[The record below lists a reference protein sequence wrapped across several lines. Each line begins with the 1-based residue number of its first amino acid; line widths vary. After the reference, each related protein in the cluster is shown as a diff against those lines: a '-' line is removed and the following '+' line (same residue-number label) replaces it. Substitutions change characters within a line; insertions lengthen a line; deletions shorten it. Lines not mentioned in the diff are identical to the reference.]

1 MRVVVGIITDNEEI
15 LLLKKNNPDWQKGLY
30 NGIGGKVELNTTP
43 LETIIKK
50 CQEELG
56 VNISNWIELDSEI
69 SSSGIEIVYFLTTL
83 NEGEIKKLQ
92 SQTDERAELF
102 SINNLP
108 TNILQDLKI
117 QIERQFFKPKN
128 KMNRK
133 TKLLIYI
140 LIPIFIILLSLMIV
154 GKIKT
159 GSFLYY
165 LTDKKEDM
173 DKDKSVEFIKGFKL
187 KSQLSHIVNHKFLY
201 KKASLNPINRH
212 FLI

>member
-1 MRVVVGIITDNEEI
+1 MRVVVGIITDNKEI
-15 LLLKKNNPDWQKGLY
+15 LLLRKNNPDWQKGLY

-165 LTDKKEDM
+165 LTDKKEDI
-173 DKDKSVEFIKGFKL
+173 DKDKSVEFIKGFKSKL
-187 KSQLSHIVNHKFLY
+187 FGE
-201 KKASLNPINRH
+201 
-212 FLI
+212 

>member
-1 MRVVVGIITDNEEI
+1 MRVVVGIITDNKEI
-15 LLLKKNNPDWQKGLY
+15 LLLRKNNPDWQKGLY

-173 DKDKSVEFIKGFKL
+173 DKDKSVEFIKGFKSKL
-187 KSQLSHIVNHKFLY
+187 FGD
-201 KKASLNPINRH
+201 
-212 FLI
+212 

>member
-1 MRVVVGIITDNEEI
+1 MRVVVGIITDNKEI

-56 VNISNWIELDSEI
+56 INISNWIELDSEI
-69 SSSGIEIVYFLTTL
+69 SSSGIEIVYFLATL

-108 TNILQDLKI
+108 TNLLQDLKI

-173 DKDKSVEFIKGFKL
+173 DKDKSAEFIKGFKL
-187 KSQLSHIVNHKFLY
+187 KLFGE
-201 KKASLNPINRH
+201 
-212 FLI
+212 

>member
-1 MRVVVGIITDNEEI
+1 MRVVVGIITDNKEI
-15 LLLKKNNPDWQKGLY
+15 LLLKKNNPDWQRGLY

-83 NEGEIKKLQ
+83 NENEIKKLQ

-173 DKDKSVEFIKGFKL
+173 DKDKSVEFIKGFKSKL
-187 KSQLSHIVNHKFLY
+187 FGE
-201 KKASLNPINRH
+201 
-212 FLI
+212 

>member
-1 MRVVVGIITDNEEI
+1 MMRVVVGIITDNKEI

-140 LIPIFIILLSLMIV
+140 LIPIFVILLSLMIV

-173 DKDKSVEFIKGFKL
+173 DKDKSAEFIKGFKSKL
-187 KSQLSHIVNHKFLY
+187 FGE
-201 KKASLNPINRH
+201 
-212 FLI
+212 

>member
-1 MRVVVGIITDNEEI
+1 MRVVVGIITDNKEI

-92 SQTDERAELF
+92 SQTDERVELF

-173 DKDKSVEFIKGFKL
+173 DKDKSVEFIKGFKSKL
-187 KSQLSHIVNHKFLY
+187 FGE
-201 KKASLNPINRH
+201 
-212 FLI
+212 

>member
-1 MRVVVGIITDNEEI
+1 MRVVVGIITDNKEI

-30 NGIGGKVELNTTP
+30 NGIGGKVELNTTL

-165 LTDKKEDM
+165 LTDKKEDI

-187 KSQLSHIVNHKFLY
+187 KLFGE
-201 KKASLNPINRH
+201 
-212 FLI
+212 

>member
-1 MRVVVGIITDNEEI
+1 MRVVVGIITDNKEI

-83 NEGEIKKLQ
+83 NENEIKKLQ

-165 LTDKKEDM
+165 LTDKKEDI
-173 DKDKSVEFIKGFKL
+173 DKDKSAEFIKGFKL
-187 KSQLSHIVNHKFLY
+187 KLFGE
-201 KKASLNPINRH
+201 
-212 FLI
+212 

>member
-1 MRVVVGIITDNEEI
+1 MKVVVGIITDNKEI
-15 LLLKKNNPDWQKGLY
+15 LLLRKNNPDWQKGLY

-173 DKDKSVEFIKGFKL
+173 DKDKSVEFIKGFKSKL
-187 KSQLSHIVNHKFLY
+187 FGE
-201 KKASLNPINRH
+201 
-212 FLI
+212 

>member
-1 MRVVVGIITDNEEI
+1 MMRVVVGIITDNKEI

-69 SSSGIEIVYFLTTL
+69 TSSGIEIVYFLTTL

-92 SQTDERAELF
+92 SQTDERLELF

-159 GSFLYY
+159 GSFFYY
-165 LTDKKEDM
+165 LTDKKENM
-173 DKDKSVEFIKGFKL
+173 DKDKSVEFIKGFKSKL
-187 KSQLSHIVNHKFLY
+187 FGE
-201 KKASLNPINRH
+201 
-212 FLI
+212 

>member
-1 MRVVVGIITDNEEI
+1 MRVVVGIITDNKEI

-165 LTDKKEDM
+165 LTDKKEDI
-173 DKDKSVEFIKGFKL
+173 DKDKSIEFIKGFKL
-187 KSQLSHIVNHKFLY
+187 KLFGD
-201 KKASLNPINRH
+201 
-212 FLI
+212 

>member
-1 MRVVVGIITDNEEI
+1 MMRVVVGIITDNEEI

-83 NEGEIKKLQ
+83 NEGEIKNLQ
-92 SQTDERAELF
+92 SQTDERSELF

-165 LTDKKEDM
+165 LTDKKEDI

-187 KSQLSHIVNHKFLY
+187 KLFGE
-201 KKASLNPINRH
+201 
-212 FLI
+212 

>member
-117 QIERQFFKPKN
+117 QIVRQFFKPKN

-165 LTDKKEDM
+165 LTDKKEEM

-187 KSQLSHIVNHKFLY
+187 KLFGE
-201 KKASLNPINRH
+201 
-212 FLI
+212 

>member
-1 MRVVVGIITDNEEI
+1 MRVVVGIITDNKEI

-83 NEGEIKKLQ
+83 NENEIKKLQ

-128 KMNRK
+128 KMNKK

-187 KSQLSHIVNHKFLY
+187 KLFGE
-201 KKASLNPINRH
+201 
-212 FLI
+212 

>member
-1 MRVVVGIITDNEEI
+1 MRVVVGIITDNKEI

-30 NGIGGKVELNTTP
+30 NWIGGKVELNTTP

-187 KSQLSHIVNHKFLY
+187 KLFGE
-201 KKASLNPINRH
+201 
-212 FLI
+212 

>member
-1 MRVVVGIITDNEEI
+1 MRVVVGIITDNKEI

-108 TNILQDLKI
+108 ANILQDLKI

-187 KSQLSHIVNHKFLY
+187 KLFGD
-201 KKASLNPINRH
+201 
-212 FLI
+212 

>member
-1 MRVVVGIITDNEEI
+1 MRVVVGIITDNKEI

-56 VNISNWIELDSEI
+56 ANISNWIELDSEI

-83 NEGEIKKLQ
+83 NENEIKKLQ

-173 DKDKSVEFIKGFKL
+173 DKDKSVEFIKGFKSKL
-187 KSQLSHIVNHKFLY
+187 FGD
-201 KKASLNPINRH
+201 
-212 FLI
+212 

>member
-1 MRVVVGIITDNEEI
+1 MRVVVGIVTDNKEI

-128 KMNRK
+128 KMNKK

-173 DKDKSVEFIKGFKL
+173 DKDKSVEFIKGFKSKL
-187 KSQLSHIVNHKFLY
+187 FGE
-201 KKASLNPINRH
+201 
-212 FLI
+212 

>member
-1 MRVVVGIITDNEEI
+1 MRVVVGIITDNKEI
-15 LLLKKNNPDWQKGLY
+15 LLLRKNNPDWQKGLY

-83 NEGEIKKLQ
+83 NENEIKKLQ

-173 DKDKSVEFIKGFKL
+173 DKDKSVEFIKGFKSKL
-187 KSQLSHIVNHKFLY
+187 FGE
-201 KKASLNPINRH
+201 
-212 FLI
+212 

>member
-56 VNISNWIELDSEI
+56 ANISNWIELDSEI

-102 SINNLP
+102 YINNLP

-133 TKLLIYI
+133 TKLLIYV
-140 LIPIFIILLSLMIV
+140 LTPIFIILLSLMIV

-165 LTDKKEDM
+165 LTDKKEDI
-173 DKDKSVEFIKGFKL
+173 DKDKSVEFIKGFKSKL
-187 KSQLSHIVNHKFLY
+187 FGD
-201 KKASLNPINRH
+201 
-212 FLI
+212 

>member
-1 MRVVVGIITDNEEI
+1 MRVVVGIITDNKEI

-133 TKLLIYI
+133 RKLLIYI

-173 DKDKSVEFIKGFKL
+173 DKDKSVEFIKGFKSKL
-187 KSQLSHIVNHKFLY
+187 FGE
-201 KKASLNPINRH
+201 
-212 FLI
+212 

>member
-15 LLLKKNNPDWQKGLY
+15 LLLKKNNTDWQKGLY

-173 DKDKSVEFIKGFKL
+173 DKDKSAEFIKGFKL
-187 KSQLSHIVNHKFLY
+187 KLFGE
-201 KKASLNPINRH
+201 
-212 FLI
+212 

>member
-1 MRVVVGIITDNEEI
+1 MRVVVGIITDNKEI

-133 TKLLIYI
+133 IKLLIYI

-173 DKDKSVEFIKGFKL
+173 DKDKSVEFIKGFKSKL
-187 KSQLSHIVNHKFLY
+187 FGD
-201 KKASLNPINRH
+201 
-212 FLI
+212 

>member
-1 MRVVVGIITDNEEI
+1 MMRVVVGIITDNEEI

-173 DKDKSVEFIKGFKL
+173 DKDKSAEFIKGFKSKL
-187 KSQLSHIVNHKFLY
+187 FGE
-201 KKASLNPINRH
+201 
-212 FLI
+212 

>member
-1 MRVVVGIITDNEEI
+1 MRVVVGIITDNKEI

-159 GSFLYY
+159 GSFLFY

-173 DKDKSVEFIKGFKL
+173 DKDKSVEFIKGFKSKL
-187 KSQLSHIVNHKFLY
+187 FGD
-201 KKASLNPINRH
+201 
-212 FLI
+212 

>member
-1 MRVVVGIITDNEEI
+1 MMRVVVGIITDNKEI

-128 KMNRK
+128 RMNRK
-133 TKLLIYI
+133 TKLFIYI
-140 LIPIFIILLSLMIV
+140 LIPIFIMLLSLMIV

-173 DKDKSVEFIKGFKL
+173 DKDKSVEFIKGFKSKL
-187 KSQLSHIVNHKFLY
+187 FGE
-201 KKASLNPINRH
+201 
-212 FLI
+212 

>member
-1 MRVVVGIITDNEEI
+1 MRVVVGIITDNKEI

-187 KSQLSHIVNHKFLY
+187 KLFGE
-201 KKASLNPINRH
+201 
-212 FLI
+212 

>member
-1 MRVVVGIITDNEEI
+1 MRVVVGIITDNKEI

-140 LIPIFIILLSLMIV
+140 LIPIFIILISLMIV

-165 LTDKKEDM
+165 LTDKKEDI

-187 KSQLSHIVNHKFLY
+187 KLFGE
-201 KKASLNPINRH
+201 
-212 FLI
+212 

>member
-1 MRVVVGIITDNEEI
+1 MRVVVGIITDNKEI

-140 LIPIFIILLSLMIV
+140 LIPIFIILLSLIIV

-173 DKDKSVEFIKGFKL
+173 DKDKSAEFIKGFKL
-187 KSQLSHIVNHKFLY
+187 KLFGE
-201 KKASLNPINRH
+201 
-212 FLI
+212 

>member
-1 MRVVVGIITDNEEI
+1 MRVVVGIITDNKEI

-30 NGIGGKVELNTTP
+30 NWIGGKVELNTTP

-56 VNISNWIELDSEI
+56 INISNWIELDSEI

-187 KSQLSHIVNHKFLY
+187 KLFGE
-201 KKASLNPINRH
+201 
-212 FLI
+212 

>member
-1 MRVVVGIITDNEEI
+1 MRVVVGIVTDNKEI

-165 LTDKKEDM
+165 LTDKKEDI

-187 KSQLSHIVNHKFLY
+187 KLFGE
-201 KKASLNPINRH
+201 
-212 FLI
+212 

>member
-1 MRVVVGIITDNEEI
+1 MMRVVVGIITDNKEI

-117 QIERQFFKPKN
+117 QIERQFFKPKK

-173 DKDKSVEFIKGFKL
+173 DKDKSVEFIKGFKSKL
-187 KSQLSHIVNHKFLY
+187 FGE
-201 KKASLNPINRH
+201 
-212 FLI
+212 

>member
-1 MRVVVGIITDNEEI
+1 M
-15 LLLKKNNPDWQKGLY
+15 
-30 NGIGGKVELNTTP
+30 
-43 LETIIKK
+43 
-50 CQEELG
+50 
-56 VNISNWIELDSEI
+56 
-69 SSSGIEIVYFLTTL
+69 TTL

-173 DKDKSVEFIKGFKL
+173 DKDKSVEFIKGFKSKL
-187 KSQLSHIVNHKFLY
+187 FGE
-201 KKASLNPINRH
+201 
-212 FLI
+212 

>member
-1 MRVVVGIITDNEEI
+1 MRVVVGIITDNEER

-173 DKDKSVEFIKGFKL
+173 DKDKSVEFIKGFKSKL
-187 KSQLSHIVNHKFLY
+187 FGE
-201 KKASLNPINRH
+201 
-212 FLI
+212 

>member
-1 MRVVVGIITDNEEI
+1 MRVVVGIITDNKEI
-15 LLLKKNNPDWQKGLY
+15 LLLKKNNPDWQRGLY

-173 DKDKSVEFIKGFKL
+173 DKDKSVEFIKGFKSKL
-187 KSQLSHIVNHKFLY
+187 FGE
-201 KKASLNPINRH
+201 
-212 FLI
+212 

>member
-1 MRVVVGIITDNEEI
+1 MRVVVGIITDNKEI
-15 LLLKKNNPDWQKGLY
+15 LLLRKNNPDWQKGLY

-69 SSSGIEIVYFLTTL
+69 TSSGIEIVYFLTTL

-165 LTDKKEDM
+165 LTDKKEDI
-173 DKDKSVEFIKGFKL
+173 DKDKSVEFIKGFKSKL
-187 KSQLSHIVNHKFLY
+187 FGE
-201 KKASLNPINRH
+201 
-212 FLI
+212 